1 MMENHYAVHIQGILS
16 LRPLLDH
23 LDQMPDDSD
32 IARSCRFTDLSIML
46 ENTPELYEP
55 VPDDGMP
62 EHCQEVI
69 NKLMALVFPPLMWET
84 EIVGALVPFSMKP
97 FYTSPLY
104 KQIFLD
110 QSDKF
115 LGQWRMGQDIFTR
128 GRITHFYLFIL
139 EKLSRRDIHFDYPLI
154 CTAPDPETGLDRYF
168 KIKFDSR
175 FSTVYM
181 TNGSASLTEKE
192 ISLILKHY
200 KEPETLTE
208 LLPPENFEVHGFN
221 VMHALD
227 VTESEVLHDLEM
239 DMIEQDSVIS
249 QSGFEQV
256 QHRLRTFFR
265 RPDLL
270 TGLAAIRNEQVLMLN
285 TGCDLAHRC
294 IFADTQHV
302 PISEFTGTFL
312 ERAVIEEKII
322 TVDDLSKESFSGAF
336 KGKTDDPPM
345 KSAVAAPLQ
354 YRGKCIG
361 LLTIKA
367 PRPADFDLRDILLMK
382 HIQPLFSM
390 FIRRSL
396 DDLDNRVQSII
407 KEKCTAIH
415 PSVEWRFQQA
425 AIRHLENLRMK
436 QTSEIESIVFKGV
449 HPLFGVSDIRGS
461 TSARNQAAQHDL
473 SEHLSLAVDI
483 VRHADQE
490 KPMLIFRE
498 LGARINA

>member
-1 MMENHYAVHIQGILS
+1 MMENHYAAHIQGILS
-16 LRPLLDH
+16 LRPLLNH

-55 VPDDGMP
+55 VPDDGVP

-69 NKLMALVFPPLMWET
+69 SKLMALVFPPLMWET
-84 EIVGALVPFSMKP
+84 EIIGALVPFSMKP
-97 FYTSPLY
+97 FYISPLY

-139 EKLSRRDIHFDYPLI
+139 EKLSRRNIHFDYPLI

-181 TNGSASLTEKE
+181 TNGSASLSEKE

-239 DMIEQDSVIS
+239 DMIEQDSVVS

-256 QHRLRTFFR
+256 QRRLRTFFR

-294 IFADTQHV
+294 IFADTQHI

-354 YRGKCIG
+354 YR
-361 LLTIKA
+361 
-367 PRPADFDLRDILLMK
+367 DLMCLHK
-382 HIQPLFSM
+382 
-390 FIRRSL
+390 
-396 DDLDNRVQSII
+396 VQ
-407 KEKCTAIH
+407 K
-415 PSVEWRFQQA
+415 
-425 AIRHLENLRMK
+425 
-436 QTSEIESIVFKGV
+436 
-449 HPLFGVSDIRGS
+449 
-461 TSARNQAAQHDL
+461 
-473 SEHLSLAVDI
+473 
-483 VRHADQE
+483 
-490 KPMLIFRE
+490 
-498 LGARINA
+498 